1 MKVTK
6 LSDLGKMAQM
16 GESTL
21 VSDKPQI
28 VLGLA
33 TCGIAAGGMPLKD
46 FAEQY
51 LAENDVKADIVSV
64 GCIGLCHA
72 EPLVD
77 IKLPG
82 KPRVT
87 YDYMD
92 TDKLKKILDE
102 HLVGGQPVKELAMA
116 QLSDELSQCV
126 DGTIDF
132 AEKYHAE
139 RIAESRKRY
148 KEIRDTGKFDLFFT
162 QIGAFLAKESISLTK
177 TE

>member
-16 GESTL
+16 GEASLT
-21 VSDKPQI
+21 SEKPQI

-116 QLSDELSQCV
+116 QSLYNRNGNARE
-126 DGTIDF
+126 
-132 AEKYHAE
+132 
-139 RIAESRKRY
+139 
-148 KEIRDTGKFDLFFT
+148 
-162 QIGAFLAKESISLTK
+162 AFQDIWWVILNSNEFIFNH
-177 TE
+177 